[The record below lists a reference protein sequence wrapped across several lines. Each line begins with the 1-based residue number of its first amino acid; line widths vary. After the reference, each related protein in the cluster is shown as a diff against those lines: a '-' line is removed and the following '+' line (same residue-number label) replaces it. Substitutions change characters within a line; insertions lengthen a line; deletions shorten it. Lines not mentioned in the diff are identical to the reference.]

1 MNEEMIVTPIFNQL
15 NIAIQSLIHMGE
27 QFTEEELS
35 ITPIMNKRSVLEV
48 FSHIAVICRAD
59 HLISCE
65 ATMDEMIEFYKHNE
79 PITLSDIRRQL
90 GENYQYLYE
99 VYAEYTHKE
108 LFEIK
113 TSYWGV
119 SYSRYEWLLEI
130 VAHVYHHRGQVHT
143 MLTHNVRDPK
153 IPLFE

>member
-1 MNEEMIVTPIFNQL
+1 MYEEMILTPIFNQL
-15 NIAIQSLIHMGE
+15 NIAIQSLIHMSE

-59 HLISCE
+59 YLISCE
-65 ATMDEMIEFYKHNE
+65 ATMDEMSEFYKHNE
-79 PITLSDIRRQL
+79 PIILPDICRHL
-90 GENYQYLYE
+90 GENFQYLKE
-99 VYAEYTHKE
+99 VYAEYTHEE
-108 LFEIK
+108 LHEIK

-130 VAHVYHHRGQVHT
+130 VAHVYHHRGQLHS
-143 MLTHNVRDPK
+143 MLTQNVRDPK
-153 IPLFE
+153 VPLFE

>member
-1 MNEEMIVTPIFNQL
+1 MNEEMILTPIFNQL
-15 NIAIQSLIHMGE
+15 SIAIQSLIQMSE

-35 ITPIMNKRSVLEV
+35 ITPITNKRSMMEV

-59 HLISCE
+59 HMISCE
-65 ATMDEMIEFYKHNE
+65 ATMVEMSGFYKHNE
-79 PITLSDIRRQL
+79 PITLSDIRRHL
-90 GENYQYLYE
+90 RVNYQYLYK
-99 VYAEYTHKE
+99 VYAEYTHEE
-108 LFEIK
+108 LHEIK

-130 VAHVYHHRGQVHT
+130 VAHVYHHRGQLHS

-153 IPLFE
+153 VPLFE